1 MRNRNLGPRWTI
13 ADGVECSVDPLD
25 VLDQYR
31 SLARTYNGT
40 LRSGDR
46 SAAVAF
52 HVAAEVFTRT
62 LKGEMRAGEQ
72 AQLERTVADMLVF
85 LDKVVF
91 EAQAERLATQRKGR
105 A

>member
-1 MRNRNLGPRWTI
+1 MRNRNQGSRW
-13 ADGVECSVDPLD
+13 APGEGVECSVDPLD

-31 SLARTYNGT
+31 FLTRTYNGT

-52 HVAAEVFTRT
+52 HVAAEVFART
-62 LKGEMRAGEQ
+62 LKGEMGTGEQ
-72 AQLERTVADMLVF
+72 AQLERTVEDMLEF

-91 EAQAERLATQRKGR
+91 QAQAERLATQRKGR